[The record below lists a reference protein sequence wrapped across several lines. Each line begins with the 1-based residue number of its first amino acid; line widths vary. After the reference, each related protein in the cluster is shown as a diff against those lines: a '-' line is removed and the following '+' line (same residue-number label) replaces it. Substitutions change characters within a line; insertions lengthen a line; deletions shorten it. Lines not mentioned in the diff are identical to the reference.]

1 MNRNKK
7 CIVRLIALL
16 FYSHFLYASN
26 LRIEYSVNTDW
37 AFFRG
42 DIENGQSLSLN
53 DSDWIPAIVPHIMQL
68 EKNIVEGI

>member
-1 MNRNKK
+1 M
-7 CIVRLIALL
+7 
-16 FYSHFLYASN
+16 
-26 LRIEYSVNTDW
+26 NTDW

-68 EKNIVEGI
+68 EKKTLWRGYDL